1 MKGLAIAAK
10 VLFAFVV
17 TLALGML
24 LPFWFQS
31 SCGWY
36 SC

>member
-17 TLALGML
+17 MLTLGML
-24 LPFWFQS
+24 FPFWFS